1 MLFGA
6 FDKLCSIVKRA
17 TIISTQKIMKIK
29 QVQMREVPFEH
40 DGLLTHGA
48 I

>member
-6 FDKLCSIVKRA
+6 FDKLCTRA